1 MRRVLLLL
9 PPLLFTLLAYQPGLV
24 GGWVDNQASLD
35 AALKFALDLQL
46 STHLQDSVI
55 DALLL
60 PRWAAAEHAEREGDL
75 RAELIGL
82 SQHHGGIASPAAA
95 AEVAALLLERE
106 PSTTAAVEA
115 DDPPINAEL
124 TAALRAENM
133 GLVHTLLRSTRPLT
147 GARTL
152 AVDDEPVSGR

>member
-35 AALKFALDLQL
+35 AA
-46 STHLQDSVI
+46 
-55 DALLL
+55 LL